1 MLPPPAVFHFLW
13 EINTDLVKD
22 GASVRTNGRLISYKP
37 EGSKAVLSGQQS
49 SAQCHVYVQ
58 TTLVEPFQPILGAQ
72 YFVLGEIEKTDG
84 LTGVILHARALSN
97 VDGVDLTL
105 MQKAIREQRCFF
117 KKRIPE
123 INEQAPHCEPSYV
136 KNL

>member
-1 MLPPPAVFHFLW
+1 MLPPTAAFFFPW

-22 GASVRTNGRLISYKP
+22 GASVRTYGRLTSYVP
-37 EGSKAVLSGQQS
+37 EESKAVLSGRQS
-49 SAQCHVYVQ
+49 SAQCHVSVQ

-84 LTGVILHARALSN
+84 LSGVLLRSRALTC

-105 MQKAIREQRCFF
+105 MQQAIVEQRRFF
-117 KKRIPE
+117 KERETKM
-123 INEQAPHCEPSYV
+123 NVQAPCCESPPT
-136 KNL
+136 